1 MFNGGGQMITVTHK
15 ECGGPAVETDILH
28 DYGSLKSVEQLSI
41 HCLTCLEEITS
52 PEELI
57 FGEDMLQ

>member
-1 MFNGGGQMITVTHK
+1 MITVTHRD
-15 ECGGPAVETDILH
+15 CGGPAVESDVLH
-28 DYGSLKSVEQLSI
+28 GHESLKSAKELSI

-57 FGEDMLQ
+57 FGEDLLQ

>member
-1 MFNGGGQMITVTHK
+1 MITVTHK
-15 ECGGPAVETDILH
+15 ECGGPAVESDVLH
-28 DYGSLKSVEQLSI
+28 NHQELKKAEQLSF

-52 PEELI
+52 PNELI